1 MKKLLKGAAIGV
13 ILGTVAAVFFN
24 EKSGA
29 KNRAKV
35 QKAARQLMKRVTT
48 EIGGLKEV
56 TKKNYDE
63 VVKKV
68 MLDMQEDRTLSKAAW
83 AEVAAHLKDRWTDIS
98 RELKEKSTKIK

>member
-13 ILGTVAAVFFN
+13 LLGTIAAVFFN
-24 EKSGA
+24 KKSGVQ
-29 KNRAKV
+29 NRAKV
-35 QKAARQLMKRVTT
+35 QKAARQLMKRVTA

-63 VVKKV
+63 IVKKV
-68 MLDMQEDRTLSKAAW
+68 MLDMQEDKTMSKEAW

-98 RELKEKSTKIK
+98 RELKEKSEKIK

>member
-13 ILGTVAAVFFN
+13 ILGTIAAVFFN

-35 QKAARQLMKRVTT
+35 QKTARQLMKRLTT
-48 EIGGLKEV
+48 EMGGLKEV

-63 VVKKV
+63 LVKKV
-68 MLDMQEDRTLSKAAW
+68 MLDMKEDKTLSREAW
-83 AEVAAHLKDRWTDIS
+83 AEVATHLKDRWTDIS
-98 RELKEKSTKIK
+98 RELKEKSEKAK